1 MRVFHRYYIIFI
13 GYWAFSDV
21 NLQTSHVHSPNTQK
35 MPLKIG
41 QNWQD
46 QPSWGVTQ
54 LKNGKCWP
62 WFFACSTATYHILLD
77 KNDGKIWADKCW
89 TCQVQFW
96 SAVDKVDLHN
106 FPASDFSNKLASLP
120 KNPNSTQ
127 KNHACMKTPV
137 TEKVDEYQL
146 RRKHIFRRKVGKLI
160 RIFKIAFATFLS
172 SCWAEHFSP
181 AVEHLSKSVQYFQP
195 ELT

>member
-1 MRVFHRYYIIFI
+1 MRVSHRYYIIFI

-96 SAVDKVDLHN
+96 SAVDKVDPHN
-106 FPASDFSNKLASLP
+106 FPASDFANKLAAFQ
-120 KNPNSTQ
+120 KIRTQ
-127 KNHACMKTPV
+127 CKRIMHVRKLLWQESCQWKSWRISV
-137 TEKVDEYQL
+137 ETEADIQTES
-146 RRKHIFRRKVGKLI
+146 G
-160 RIFKIAFATFLS
+160 RINQNI
-172 SCWAEHFSP
+172 
-181 AVEHLSKSVQYFQP
+181 
-195 ELT
+195 